1 MKEKVLKWMGNI
13 IIFLLIASILSLF
26 YTRIKH
32 KTDKNYIPS
41 VFGIKFMTVLSG
53 SMQPN
58 IEVGDLAVIKP
69 IVPKN
74 IKKGD
79 VITYRL
85 TDNIF
90 ITHRVIDVIHDNDEY
105 LFITKGD
112 ANNVEDDEKI
122 NSSQLVGKVFLV
134 IPNGGYLLYSLKK
147 PIVFTFLILI
157 LLIVFIGGEMKIFY
171 LKKGGA

>member
-1 MKEKVLKWMGNI
+1 MKEKALKWMGNI
-13 IIFLLIASILSLF
+13 LIFLLLASILSLF

-32 KTDKNYIPS
+32 KNDKNYIPS
-41 VFGIKFMTVLSG
+41 VFGIRFMTVLSG

-58 IEVGDLAVIKP
+58 IEVGDLVVIKP
-69 IVPKN
+69 IIPKN

-90 ITHRVIDVIHDNDEY
+90 ITHRVIDVIHDNGEY

-112 ANNVEDDEKI
+112 ANNVRDDEKI
-122 NSSQLVGKVFLV
+122 NFSQLVGKVFLI
-134 IPNGGYLLYSLKK
+134 IPSGGYILYFLKK
-147 PIVFTFLILI
+147 PIIFALLILI
-157 LLIVFIGGEMKIFY
+157 LLITFIVGEMQIFH

>member
-1 MKEKVLKWMGNI
+1 MKEKVLRWIGNI

-32 KTDKNYIPS
+32 KNDKNYVPS
-41 VFGIKFMTVLSG
+41 VFGIKFMSVLSG
-53 SMQPN
+53 SMQPK
-58 IEVGDLAVIKP
+58 IEVGDLVAIKST
-69 IVPKN
+69 VPKN

-85 TDNIF
+85 TDDIF
-90 ITHRVIDVIHDNDEY
+90 ITHRVIDIICDNGEY

-112 ANNVEDDEKI
+112 ANNIEDDEKV
-122 NSSQLVGKVFLV
+122 NSSRLIGKVFLV
-134 IPNGGYLLYSLKK
+134 IPNGGYILYFLKK
-147 PIVFTFLILI
+147 PIIYTFLILLII
-157 LLIVFIGGEMKIFY
+157 LIGGEIKLFY